1 MIKLCEV
8 LTFNKYTHTVV
19 AKYDNIQI
27 QFITDREIVGS
38 CAYIKKVGVDFII
51 VDASEYK
58 KSLIKKVK
66 AESKTAIS
74 DKAVCDSGLN

>member
-38 CAYIKKVGVDFII
+38 CAYIKKVGVDFFI

-58 KSLIKKVK
+58 KSLMKKVK

-74 DKAVCDSGLN
+74 DNTFRDSGLN